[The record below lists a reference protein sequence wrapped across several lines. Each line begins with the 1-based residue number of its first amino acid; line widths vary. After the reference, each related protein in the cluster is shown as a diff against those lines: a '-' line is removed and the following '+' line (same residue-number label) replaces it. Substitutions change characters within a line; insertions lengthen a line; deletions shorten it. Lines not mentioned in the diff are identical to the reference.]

1 MSSILGLTSQG
12 VVFATAMV
20 VSSTVLFLA
29 FSKQKNFPE
38 LFKNHDSQSPIQ
50 NLRSCLRSS
59 EEGKKRDK
67 KKKKKKSVKFAENV
81 KDTKGNGDEYRREK
95 EKSLFANQ
103 EKEKSITRICR
114 NEIPGTHGMPANR
127 IALYNGI
134 LRDRVHRIEC
144 SY

>member
-59 EEGKKRDK
+59 
-67 KKKKKKSVKFAENV
+67 ENV